1 MTDKREAILARLVEI
16 VETIPGVA
24 TVYRNNPDPNE
35 AKMPAVVVFDADEE
49 LADPQPR
56 VSGRG
61 DPATTIQF
69 MVMRPEVHI
78 LLSARAADAGTRLS
92 ELRSKIFKAVVTDSV
107 IAGLAEAN
115 GRITLEACR
124 SGFAAGRAMT
134 SELKMEF
141 SLIYVLRSSDL

>member
-1 MTDKREAILARLVEI
+1 VTDRREEILSRLFEI
-16 VETIPGVA
+16 LDDIPGVS

-35 AKMPAVVVFDADEE
+35 AKMPAVVLFDADEE
-49 LADPQPR
+49 LADPQPKA
-56 VSGRG
+56 SGRG
-61 DPATTIQF
+61 EPATTVQF

-92 ELRSKIFKAVVTDSV
+92 ELRSRIFKAIVTDSV
-107 IAGLAEAN
+107 LAGLADTN
-115 GRITLEACR
+115 GKITLEACR

-141 SLIYVLRSSDL
+141 SLTYVLRSSDL